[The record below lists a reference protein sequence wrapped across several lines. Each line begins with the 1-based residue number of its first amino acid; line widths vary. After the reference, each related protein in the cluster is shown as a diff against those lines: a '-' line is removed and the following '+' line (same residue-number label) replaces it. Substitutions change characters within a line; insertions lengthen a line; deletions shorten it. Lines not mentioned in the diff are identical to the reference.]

1 MDYLKVETLSEVG
14 RGGIRC
20 RCCKPYNESVPQK
33 FQKMFLRRFG
43 RRKLKY
49 LLQRELA
56 NISGKEDYDNS
67 RSTSS

>member
-1 MDYLKVETLSEVG
+1 MDYLKIETLYEVG

-20 RCCKPYNESVPQK
+20 GCCKPYRSSVPQK
-33 FQKMFLRRFG
+33 IQKMFLRRFG

-56 NISGKEDYDNS
+56 NISEKDDYDNS